1 MTEEDEIEA
10 LDRVVELYEDKGVP
24 LSQAEIKKRLKLIKK
39 KYSTGSAGA
48 AGASVAAPAV
58 KKHYHWEPAEGNLVK
73 AKPMPK
79 DFQAA
84 WKKVQEYNR
93 EYTLCPDRPGAGT
106 QARFAGEQKVAWQ
119 RQKGKDA
126 NGKVATYF
134 RLLKLSKGFVL
145 QEGYML
151 AGSGYPNEDEK
162 LFTGDDDP
170 EDDDPE
176 SSKDGDDPEDGDDPP
191 DEPEEG
197 NAKKTDVPD
206 KTGAKRGGRGMRGA
220 APAVAAA
227 PAAAPAKGPKA
238 KKAKNK

>member
-1 MTEEDEIEA
+1 MES
-10 LDRVVELYEDKGVP
+10 LDRLIEMYQEKGFP
-24 LSQAEIKKRLKLIKK
+24 LTNGEIKKRVKIIKN
-39 KYSTGSAGA
+39 KYSKGGA
-48 AGASVAAPAV
+48 VGAGASLAAPAV

-73 AKPMPK
+73 AKPLPK
-79 DFQAA
+79 NFAAA
-84 WKKVQEYNR
+84 WKKVAEYND

-106 QARFAGEQKVAWQ
+106 QARFAGEEKVAWQ

-134 RLLKLSKGFVL
+134 RLLKLSKGFAL

-151 AGSGYPNEDEK
+151 AGSGYPDEDEK
-162 LFTGDDDP
+162 LLAGDDDP

-176 SSKDGDDPEDGDDPP
+176 GSKDGDDPQDGDDPP

-206 KTGAKRGGRGMRGA
+206 KTGAKRGRGMRGA
-220 APAVAAA
+220 ARAVAAA

-238 KKAKNK
+238 KKAKK

>member
-10 LDRVVELYEDKGVP
+10 LDRVVELYQDKGMP
-24 LSQAEIKKRLKLIKK
+24 LSQAEIKKRLKIIKK

-73 AKPMPK
+73 AKPLPK
-79 DFQAA
+79 DFAAA
-84 WKKVQEYNR
+84 WKKVAEYNS

-126 NGKVATYF
+126 NGKIATYF

-151 AGSGYPNEDEK
+151 NGSGYPNEDEK

-176 SSKDGDDPEDGDDPP
+176 SSKDGDDPQDGDDPP

-206 KTGAKRGGRGMRGA
+206 KTGAKRGRGMRGA
-220 APAVAAA
+220 ARAVAAA